1 MLFGATPFANSPFA
15 DPGGVTVFVS
25 LTGNRVNVS
34 TGTVTIVAKATVTP
48 DGSRINVADGSV
60 LIKKWD
66 GIVPGASMTWEPVQ
80 TSLG

>member
-1 MLFGATPFANSPFA
+1 M
-15 DPGGVTVFVS
+15 
-25 LTGNRVNVS
+25 
-34 TGTVTIVAKATVTP
+34 TIVAKATVTP
-48 DGSRINVADGSV
+48 DGSRVNVADGSV